1 MSETTV
7 TSILRKQFPANEVG
21 KLPRVTCGDC
31 SDRRKNC
38 DRHQKAKCQV
48 CQSYVSTQHIHID
61 YVGHA
66 DVTTRLLEADPDWSW
81 EPKARDID
89 PAVLAA
95 AVATGNP
102 EVVRMVLE
110 ASPPKFDL
118 DNQGEPVGLWI
129 NLTVGGVTRP
139 GFGSVPSGQFDAV
152 KVLIGDSL
160 RNAAMRFGVAL
171 DLWAK
176 GDRAGPAAE
185 NAAASGGTAVRG
197 GSRQR
202 ESFDDASPGRAAAS
216 NGGQQNGSPANGTV
230 ARPPAQTRT
239 APTGEVDAEAQ
250 VFAERAAAAHSVGE
264 LKEIHTE
271 AREAHK
277 LAALITDPSGSGHVD
292 GLGKYL
298 NYRRGQLEEVEK
310 AFAELIKVAGTMSI
324 DNVEVHVHKV
334 TGKSVEEASA
344 AEIRQATEA
353 LTAMKAAA

>member
-1 MSETTV
+1 MSETKTV
-7 TSILRKQFPANEVG
+7 TEILRKQFPANEVG

-38 DRHQKAKCQV
+38 DKHSKAKCQV

-66 DVTTRLLEADPDWSW
+66 DVTTRLLEADPEWSW

-176 GDRAGPAAE
+176 GDRADPAAE
-185 NAAASGGTAVRG
+185 NATASGGTAVRG
-197 GSRQR
+197 GSRR
-202 ESFDDASPGRAAAS
+202 ESFDDARPARPAAS
-216 NGGQQNGSPANGTV
+216 NGHANGSPANGTV

-239 APTGEVDAEAQ
+239 APTGEVDPEAQ
-250 VFAERAAAAHSVGE
+250 PFADEAAAANSIGA
-264 LKEIHTE
+264 LREIHTR

-277 LAALITDPSGSGHVD
+277 LAALITDPSGSGHID

-298 NYRRGQLEEVEK
+298 NHRKGQLEEVEK
-310 AFAELIKVAGTMSI
+310 AFAALIEAAGPMPI
-324 DNVEVHVHKV
+324 DEVEIHVKAV
-334 TGKSVEEASA
+334 TGKSVEGASA
-344 AEIRQATEA
+344 AEIKAATEA
-353 LTAMKAAA
+353 LTAKAAA